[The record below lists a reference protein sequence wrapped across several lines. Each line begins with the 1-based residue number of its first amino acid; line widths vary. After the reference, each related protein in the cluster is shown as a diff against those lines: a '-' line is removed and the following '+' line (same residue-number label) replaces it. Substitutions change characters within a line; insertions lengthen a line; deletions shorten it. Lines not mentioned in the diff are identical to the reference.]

1 MGIRM
6 SNLITFFNSFVSY
19 LILFG
24 VYVLLAVVAVF
35 IGTTLRK
42 RKNENELAGGE
53 EPTLKKAE

>member
-1 MGIRM
+1 M

-53 EPTLKKAE
+53 EPTLKAE

>member
-1 MGIRM
+1 M
-6 SNLITFFNSFVSY
+6 SNLIAFFNSFVSY

-24 VYVLLAVVAVF
+24 VFVLLAVVAVF

-42 RKNENELAGGE
+42 RKNEKELAGGE